1 VRAWHVV
8 RHGEPADVLQLAE
21 VPEPTPG
28 PGQVLVR
35 VRAVAVNFPDVL
47 LARGEYQV
55 RPALP
60 FSPGIELCGD
70 VVALGDGVARAAVGD
85 RVVGSRIGV
94 LAELAVLDEGEVFP
108 APDALD
114 DAEAAALTIGYQT
127 AWFGL
132 HRRAGLRPGETLLVH
147 AAAGGVGTAAV
158 QLGAAA
164 GARVIGVVGSAA
176 KAEVARKAGADVV
189 VDRSTQDVVA
199 VVKQET
205 GSHGVDVV
213 FDPVGG
219 TAFEQSTKVVAFE
232 GRIVVVGFA
241 GGAIQAVNAGHAL
254 VKNYGVLGL
263 HWALYAQRRPE
274 LVQAAHVEL
283 TRLVDEGRIRPVVG
297 EVVPFEDAPAAV
309 QRLADGATTGRLVI
323 RIG

>member
-1 VRAWHVV
+1 MRAWHVV
-8 RHGEPADVLQLAE
+8 RHGEPAEVLQLAD
-21 VPEPTPG
+21 VPEPMPG

-55 RPALP
+55 RPELP
-60 FSPGIELCGD
+60 FSPGIELCGH
-70 VVALGDGVARAAVGD
+70 VVALGEGVARVAVGD

-94 LAELAVLDEGEVFP
+94 LSELAVLDEHEVLP
-108 APDALD
+108 APAALD
-114 DAEAAALTIGYQT
+114 DAEAAAVTIGYQT

-132 HRRAGLRPGETLLVH
+132 HRRAGIRPGETLLVH

-164 GARVIGVVGSAA
+164 GARVVGVVGSAA
-176 KAEVARKAGADVV
+176 KAEVARTAGADVV

-199 VVKQET
+199 VVKAET
-205 GSHGVDVV
+205 AGRGADVV

-219 TAFEQSTKVVAFE
+219 RAFEQSTRCISFE

-241 GGAIQAVNAGHAL
+241 GGEIQAVHAGHAL

-263 HWALYAQRRPE
+263 HWALYAQRRPDLIE
-274 LVQAAHVEL
+274 AAHAEL

-323 RIG
+323 AVT